1 MLPLETNNSNK
12 QNIIVILVIRTII
25 RIMRIILYKNTHIH
39 TVVHD
44 KILTLSPRP
53 IYCDF
58 ENRNLTPSTP
68 PKKEH

>member
-1 MLPLETNNSNK
+1 
-12 QNIIVILVIRTII
+12 
-25 RIMRIILYKNTHIH
+25 MRIILYKNTHIH

-44 KILTLSPRP
+44 NILTLSPRP